1 MKMISNI
8 KKAVLIMCVATL
20 VFSCTND
27 DDNTTPESNTIAA
40 IASRTPNLS
49 ILVQALVRADLVSTL
64 DGEGSF
70 TVFAP
75 TNDAFNA
82 FLGNANIND
91 IPVDVLREVLLN
103 HVVLGSVQ
111 SSQLSTGYISTLATG
126 PADNKL
132 SMYVSTETGV
142 NLNGV
147 SNVLNGNANVIASNG
162 VIHVVDAVIGLP
174 TVVTFA
180 TADPNFELLV
190 AALTREDHT
199 TDFVDVLSGEGLFTV
214 FAPINSAFESLLAD
228 DLDGIGLGDI
238 PLETLDTV
246 LKYHVIGGA
255 NVLSGTLTN
264 GQVVTP
270 LTGGTFTINT
280 TGGASITDGSN
291 RISNI
296 IAVDV
301 QATNGVIHAL
311 DKVLLP

>member
-1 MKMISNI
+1 MKTISNI
-8 KKAVLIMCVATL
+8 KKAVMILLIAAVG
-20 VFSCTND
+20 FSCSSD
-27 DDNTTPESNTIAA
+27 DDNNTPENNTIAA

-49 ILVQALVRADLVSTL
+49 LLVQALVRADLVATL
-64 DGEGSF
+64 DGEGPF

-75 TNDAFNA
+75 TNEAFNA
-82 FLGNANIND
+82 FLGGANIND

-103 HVVLGSVQ
+103 HVVAGSVQ

-126 PADNKL
+126 PADNNL
-132 SMYVSTETGV
+132 SMYVNTEMGV
-142 NLNGV
+142 SLNGV
-147 SNVLNGNANVIASNG
+147 ANVSSVNVIASNG
-162 VIHVVDAVIGLP
+162 VIHIVDAVIGLP

-199 TDFVDVLSGEGLFTV
+199 TDFVEVLSGEGLFTV

-228 DLDGIGLGDI
+228 DLGGIGLGDI

-246 LKYHVIGGA
+246 LKYHVVGGA
-255 NVLSGTLTN
+255 NVLSSTLTN

-270 LTGGTFTINT
+270 LAGGTFTVNT
-280 TGGASITDGSN
+280 TGGASITDGEN
-291 RISNI
+291 RNSNI

-301 QATNGVIHAL
+301 QAANGVIHAL